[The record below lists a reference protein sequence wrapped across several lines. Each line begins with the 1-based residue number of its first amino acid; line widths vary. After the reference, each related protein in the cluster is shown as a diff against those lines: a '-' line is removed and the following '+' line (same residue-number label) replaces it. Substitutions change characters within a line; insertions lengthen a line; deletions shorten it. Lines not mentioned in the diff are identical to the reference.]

1 MVLTITFYSFTL
13 CTLLLSANA
22 APAHPPKKCPNGKTV
37 KNAQCCIW
45 FDVLDDIQENLFDGG
60 ECGEEAHETLR
71 LTFHDAIAFSPDLTA
86 QDGSIILFPDE
97 LAFDAN
103 EAIDEI
109 VELQKTFIAHHDV
122 TAGDFIQFAGAVAVS
137 NCNGSPRLEFL
148 MGRPDASAP
157 APDGLVPLPS
167 DSRCRFSAQ
176 ELVHLL
182 ASHSVAAQDGVDPS
196 VPGSPFDSTP
206 DTFDSQFYVE
216 TLLKGTA
223 FPGDG
228 RDAGG
233 VESPLAGEFRLTSD
247 MNWLD
252 KRTSCEWQ
260 TQIADHNKMMN
271 NFKKAMAKM
280 AILGHDRKDLIDCSE
295 VIPVPA
301 RFSLPRPHL
310 PAGRTI
316 GDIESSCA
324 TATFPSLSADPGEET
339 SVPPVPPS

>member
-1 MVLTITFYSFTL
+1 MSTSLGSV
-13 CTLLLSANA
+13 
-22 APAHPPKKCPNGKTV
+22 PPYV
-37 KNAQCCIW
+37 
-45 FDVLDDIQENLFDGG
+45 
-60 ECGEEAHETLR
+60 
-71 LTFHDAIAFSPDLTA
+71 
-86 QDGSIILFPDE
+86 
-97 LAFDAN
+97 
-103 EAIDEI
+103 
-109 VELQKTFIAHHDV
+109 
-122 TAGDFIQFAGAVAVS
+122 VS
-137 NCNGSPRLEFL
+137 TS
-148 MGRPDASAP
+148 
-157 APDGLVPLPS
+157 
-167 DSRCRFSAQ
+167 CRF
-176 ELVHLL
+176 ETEMK
-182 ASHSVAAQDGVDPS
+182 SHSVAAQDGVDPVRNVYRS

-247 MNWLD
+247 FELARD

-324 TATFPSLSADPGEET
+324 TATFPSLSADPGVYQGWRSRLTHLSDSQGKRQAYHQFHLPEFNRRYLSTCVTT
-339 SVPPVPPS
+339 SLTLIHLTGTI